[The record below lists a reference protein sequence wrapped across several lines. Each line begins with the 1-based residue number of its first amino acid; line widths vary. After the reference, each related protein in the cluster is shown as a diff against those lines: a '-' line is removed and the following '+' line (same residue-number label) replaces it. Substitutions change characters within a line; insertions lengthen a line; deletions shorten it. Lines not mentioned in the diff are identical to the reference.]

1 MAERG
6 IRDRATMGSRTK
18 LGGGPRCRDDS
29 LALDRALGTLIR
41 GWGPSATD
49 TMDGDTFTI
58 MLAADSHLGYLD
70 RDPVRG
76 GDSFAAFEEVPLGVL
91 RPRRCSRDFDRKR

>member
-1 MAERG
+1 
-6 IRDRATMGSRTK
+6 
-18 LGGGPRCRDDS
+18 
-29 LALDRALGTLIR
+29 
-41 GWGPSATD
+41 
-49 TMDGDTFTI
+49 MDGDTFTI

-91 RPRRCSRDFDRKR
+91 RPRRFSRDFDRKR

>member
-1 MAERG
+1 MSDD
-6 IRDRATMGSRTK
+6 RDMFS
-18 LGGGPRCRDDS
+18 
-29 LALDRALGTLIR
+29 
-41 GWGPSATD
+41 
-49 TMDGDTFTI
+49 I